1 MRKRG
6 GWTLGENEEF
16 VEGGVG
22 GREGG
27 EFGVVWG
34 CMVGEGGQGVNGALP
49 AEAAVL
55 YRELRRLAA
64 GLLGQES
71 PGHTLQ
77 PTALVH
83 EAFLRMARDAGSGGA
98 MNSLGAMGIAMR
110 VMRQV
115 LVDHARRKN
124 AVKRGGGRAAFSLD
138 EREVAEKGDSEDSV
152 DILALNEAL
161 ERFEKL
167 DPRAAQV
174 VQLRFFAGMTVPE
187 VARVLGICVST
198 AEDEWRVSKAW
209 LAREL
214 RGGGA

>member
-1 MRKRG
+1 M
-6 GWTLGENEEF
+6 
-16 VEGGVG
+16 
-22 GREGG
+22 
-27 EFGVVWG
+27 
-34 CMVGEGGQGVNGALP
+34 NGALP

-138 EREVAEKGDSEDSV
+138 EREVAEKVDSEDSV

-187 VARVLGICVST
+187 VAGVLGICVST

-214 RGGGA
+214 REGRA